1 MVGGRGSAGRPG
13 LDARLP
19 REPRERFIH
28 APSRPVLQ
36 PDASAVSDPIEIL
49 EELAD
54 RLRARAGLVPARH
67 VGDLGVRDDQGYFRF
82 VGRDDDLIT
91 SGGYRIGPGEIEAC
105 LSRHPA
111 VALAAVVGEPDPI
124 RTEVVKAVVVLRPGF
139 SGSEALKSDLQE
151 YVRSR
156 LAAHEYPRI
165 VEFIAELP
173 LTATGKIIRRALR
186 TARK

>member
-1 MVGGRGSAGRPG
+1 M
-13 LDARLP
+13 
-19 REPRERFIH
+19 
-28 APSRPVLQ
+28 
-36 PDASAVSDPIEIL
+36 
-49 EELAD
+49 
-54 RLRARAGLVPARH
+54 
-67 VGDLGVRDDQGYFRF
+67 RDEAGYFRF

-124 RTEVVKAVVVLRPGF
+124 RTEVVKAVIVLKEGFAPG
-139 SGSEALKSDLQE
+139 EALKSELQE
-151 YVRSR
+151 HVRSR

-165 VEFIAELP
+165 VEFVRELP

-186 TARK
+186 SPKKH